1 MALKGDRF
9 EMQTDISFFMNE
21 VAERG
26 GVASLSTGGSG
37 AAMDQA
43 QALVTYATTG
53 SGKMPVG
60 ILLNDMV
67 NLDLTRQHINF
78 YKDEVQKGGKV
89 TLLRKGYVVTN
100 KIQGAAP
107 VAGDNVFVAHSGNI
121 SKTDLVGHGTQPVIG
136 SFLSG
141 LDQDGYAKVEIN
153 LPVTRKQ

>member
-1 MALKGDRF
+1 MALKGDRY
-9 EMQTDISFFMNE
+9 ELQTDISFFMNE

-37 AAMDQA
+37 AAMDQSV
-43 QALVTYATTG
+43 ALVSYATTG

-107 VAGDNVFVAHSGNI
+107 AAGDPVYVAHSGNM